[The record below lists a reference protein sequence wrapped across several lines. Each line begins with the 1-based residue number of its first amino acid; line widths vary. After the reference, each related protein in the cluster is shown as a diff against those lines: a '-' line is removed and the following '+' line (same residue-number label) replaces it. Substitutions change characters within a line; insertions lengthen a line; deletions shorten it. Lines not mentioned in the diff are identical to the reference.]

1 LADRGAEQVDP
12 RSRMMGLVL
21 AGNVSQA
28 IATAVELEL
37 PQALAG
43 GPLSA
48 DELTAR
54 CGANRRQ
61 LARLMRVLTAFGVF
75 TRADDERYELSPIG
89 STLVA
94 EQEDGHSVAGM
105 ALFAGSPQ
113 LLQARGALTE
123 SVRTGASAF
132 RCAHGTDLA
141 DAMQRDPEL
150 ARLWERWAGYS
161 AGVDAQAGP
170 VLESYDFSGAR
181 HVVDVGGRYGGL
193 LAEIL
198 RTVPEATGIVF
209 DLPDAEEGARAHLRA
224 CGLEE
229 RARVVAGSFFDSVPD
244 GGDLYVVSNV
254 LADWDDERAV
264 ELLRTCRA
272 AMASGSRL
280 LVIESMFPEPVLEAA
295 GTSLLDLWMMVHSG
309 GMRTVDEVS
318 ELLRTAGLEVRAVIP
333 TRSSAATLVE
343 AARA

>member
-1 LADRGAEQVDP
+1 LADAGAEQVDP

-37 PQALAG
+37 PQALSG
-43 GPLSA
+43 GALAA
-48 DELTAR
+48 DELAER
-54 CGANRRQ
+54 CGANERQ

-75 TRADDERYELSPIG
+75 ARADDERYELSPIG
-89 STLVA
+89 ATLLA
-94 EQEDGHSVAGM
+94 EAEDGHSVAGL
-105 ALFAGSPQ
+105 ALFAGSAR
-113 LLQARGALTE
+113 LLEARGALTE
-123 SVRTGASAF
+123 SVRSGASAF

-161 AGVDAQAGP
+161 AGVDVQADP

-198 RTVPEATGIVF
+198 IAVPEATGTVF

-224 CGLEE
+224 RGVET
-229 RARVVAGSFFDSVPD
+229 RSDVVAGSFFDSVPE
-244 GGDLYVVSNV
+244 GGDLYIVSNV

-264 ELLRTCRA
+264 ELLRKCRA
-272 AMASGSRL
+272 AMAPGSRL
-280 LVIESMFPEPVLEAA
+280 LVIESMFPARVLDAA

-309 GMRTVDEVS
+309 GLRTVEEISD
-318 ELLRTAGLEVRAVIP
+318 LLRTAGLEVRAVIP
-333 TRSSAATLVE
+333 TASSAATLVE
-343 AARA
+343 AGRP

>member
-1 LADRGAEQVDP
+1 MV
-12 RSRMMGLVL
+12 GLVL
-21 AGNVSQA
+21 AANVSQA

-43 GPLSA
+43 GPLGS
-48 DELTAR
+48 DELAER
-54 CGANRRQ
+54 CGAHRRQ

-75 TRADDERYELSPIG
+75 ARAGEDRYELTPLG
-89 STLVA
+89 ATLLA
-94 EQEDGHSVAGM
+94 EEDDGHSLAGM
-105 ALFAGSPQ
+105 ALFAGSPR
-113 LLQARGALTE
+113 LLEARGALTE

-161 AGVDAQAGP
+161 AGVDGQAGP
-170 VLESYDFSGAR
+170 VLAGYDFSGLG

-198 RTVPEATGIVF
+198 VAVPDATGTVF
-209 DLPDAEEGARAHLRA
+209 DLPDAEDGARAHLR
-224 CGLEE
+224 E
-229 RARVVAGSFFDSVPD
+229 RGVEARASVVAGSFFDSVPE
-244 GGDLYVVSNV
+244 GGDLYLVSNV

-264 ELLRTCRA
+264 ELLRNCRA
-272 AMASGSRL
+272 AMAAGSRL
-280 LVIESMFPEPVLEAA
+280 LVIEPMFPEQVLEAS

-309 GMRTVDEVS
+309 GMRTAEEVS
-318 ELLRTAGLEVRAVIP
+318 ALVRAAGLEVSAVIP
-333 TRSSAATLVE
+333 TASSAATLVE
-343 AARA
+343 ARAA